1 MNVIEEARKRLKL
14 SVDADG
20 ENRALAI
27 EDLKFASGEQWP
39 DEIRMQRQLD
49 KRPCLTINKTDTFIR
64 AVVNNMR
71 QQRPRIKVHPVSDGA
86 DEKVADVI
94 QGLIRHIEINSNA
107 DLAYDT
113 AADYQVRMGWGYI
126 LVRSDYISPDSFDQE
141 LYIDRIRN
149 PFSVYFD
156 PSSISPDGSDAEW
169 CIITERMKREAFKQQ
184 YPQADPV
191 DFKAMGEGDDIPL
204 WATKEEITV
213 AQYYRVV
220 ETPDMLCMTTDG
232 RKYWKSQFQAY
243 QEYKNAGLIAAE
255 RESMRRAIK
264 WSKITAKEELES
276 IDLKG
281 KYIPVVPV
289 YGAELVIDGKVQ
301 RFGMTRQLKDPQKM
315 YNFWRTSETEVV
327 ALAPKAP
334 WLMAEGQDEGMEDEW
349 ETANNRSFSRLKY
362 KPIVDDQ
369 GNALPPPIRQQPQQ
383 IPAAQVN
390 AAMAASEDLKAVA
403 GMFDPALGAEGNE
416 TSGRMVDSRQ
426 RQSDLSNFHF
436 YDNLTRSIRHI
447 GKILLDLIPY
457 YYDTQRVVRIIGED
471 GEPESVTLNQ
481 RQLDEMGAVQKVLN
495 DVRVGL
501 YDVVMDTG
509 PGYQTRRQEAAAGML
524 EMLKTEL
531 GKQIG
536 AVAGD
541 LVVKQFDIPGIEAV
555 ADRLAAANPMAQMEK
570 QLPKDLPDEAK
581 HVIMALMAQL
591 KQAQQQAQQLAM
603 EKQAH
608 VFGEQVKQ
616 QGKLA
621 SDQLWGHVELQK
633 TQIQQDGENR
643 RTLAKEHAANER
655 NTDDNRTWL
664 TVDSMKV
671 REDRFE
677 AILDAHTDI
686 KLAKDRP
693 PHNEPA

>member
-1 MNVIEEARKRLKL
+1 
-14 SVDADG
+14 
-20 ENRALAI
+20 
-27 EDLKFASGEQWP
+27 
-39 DEIRMQRQLD
+39 
-49 KRPCLTINKTDTFIR
+49 
-64 AVVNNMR
+64 
-71 QQRPRIKVHPVSDGA
+71 
-86 DEKVADVI
+86 
-94 QGLIRHIEINSNA
+94 
-107 DLAYDT
+107 
-113 AADYQVRMGWGYI
+113 
-126 LVRSDYISPDSFDQE
+126 
-141 LYIDRIRN
+141 
-149 PFSVYFD
+149 
-156 PSSISPDGSDAEW
+156 
-169 CIITERMKREAFKQQ
+169 
-184 YPQADPV
+184 
-191 DFKAMGEGDDIPL
+191 
-204 WATKEEITV
+204 
-213 AQYYRVV
+213 
-220 ETPDMLCMTTDG
+220 
-232 RKYWKSQFQAY
+232 
-243 QEYKNAGLIAAE
+243 
-255 RESMRRAIK
+255 
-264 WSKITAKEELES
+264 
-276 IDLKG
+276 
-281 KYIPVVPV
+281 
-289 YGAELVIDGKVQ
+289 
-301 RFGMTRQLKDPQKM
+301 
-315 YNFWRTSETEVV
+315 
-327 ALAPKAP
+327 
-334 WLMAEGQDEGMEDEW
+334 
-349 ETANNRSFSRLKY
+349 
-362 KPIVDDQ
+362 
-369 GNALPPPIRQQPQQ
+369 
-383 IPAAQVN
+383 VN

-447 GKILLDLIPY
+447 GKILLDLITY

-509 PGYQTRRQEAAAGML
+509 PGYQTKRQEAAEGML
-524 EMLKTEL
+524 AMLKTEL

-671 REDRFE
+671 QEDRFE